1 VDGGEGRRRCER
13 GAGDGGGAGGE
24 AACGGEARAACG
36 GEGLK
41 RRGGRVGPGERE
53 GGERLWEVR
62 GWQTH
67 RRGAVALPAEPWFC
81 LSLPLRVF

>member
-1 VDGGEGRRRCER
+1 
-13 GAGDGGGAGGE
+13 
-24 AACGGEARAACG
+24 
-36 GEGLK
+36 LK